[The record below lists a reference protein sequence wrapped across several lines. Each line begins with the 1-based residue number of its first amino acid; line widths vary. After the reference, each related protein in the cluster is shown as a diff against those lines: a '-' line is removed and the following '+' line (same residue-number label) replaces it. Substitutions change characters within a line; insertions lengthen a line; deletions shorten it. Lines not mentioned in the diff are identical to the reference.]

1 MSRRVTAKWRPPLI
15 LVLGGALF
23 AVLTLPLLGL
33 LAVGLLEQRLGYGRA
48 SVMVAAVVG
57 AVTLVLAFL
66 LWRLLYGPI
75 TALAAQARA
84 VAAGQ
89 GETPGALRHYG
100 TAEMGELGQ
109 SFLEMTAAL
118 RNREAAIRN
127 FTDHA
132 AHELKAPLTGIRG
145 AAELLASAE
154 SLGAEDRRLA
164 ETILSAAER
173 MERELAALRRA
184 ASAREP
190 AHRGHC
196 RLDDLV
202 AALGE
207 EFAGL
212 HIAVG
217 GGELRLPLGP
227 EGMRIVLTQ
236 LLRNAAEHGATRVDL
251 AARATAEGPV
261 LTVRDDGAGISAG
274 NRARVF
280 DPFFTTRR
288 AAGGTGMGLAIVAGL
303 VRAHGG
309 TIRLLPG
316 TGGAAFEIA
325 F

>member
-1 MSRRVTAKWRPPLI
+1 MRRRVTAKWRPPLI

-23 AVLTLPLLGL
+23 AVLALPLLGL
-33 LAVGLLEQRLGYGRA
+33 LAVSLFEDRLGYGRA
-48 SVMVAAVVG
+48 SVLVAVAVC
-57 AVTLVLAFL
+57 AATLIFAFL

-89 GETPGALRHYG
+89 GEPPEALAHYG
-100 TAEMGELGQ
+100 TGEMGELGQ

-145 AAELLASAE
+145 AAELMASAE
-154 SLGAEDRRLA
+154 SLGDEDRRLA
-164 ETILSAAER
+164 EAILSAAER

-190 AHRGHC
+190 AHHGSC
-196 RLDDLV
+196 RLDALV
-202 AALGE
+202 PALGE

-212 HIAVG
+212 EIALSG
-217 GGELRLPLGP
+217 GDARLPLGP

-251 AARATAEGPV
+251 AATLTAEGPV
-261 LTVRDDGAGISAG
+261 LTVRDDGTGISEG
-274 NRARVF
+274 NRERVF

-288 AAGGTGMGLAIVAGL
+288 EAGGTGMGLAIVAGL
-303 VRAHGG
+303 LRAHGG
-309 TIRLLPG
+309 AIRLLPG
-316 TGGAAFEIA
+316 DGGAGFEIA